1 MIFKEGKTLEI
12 KISRVKETDNG
23 IVVEELDKDGYSLE
37 TFSLEDLFNNFIG
50 EDKVKIKIEN
60 VNER

>member
-12 KISRVKETDNG
+12 KISKVKETDNG
-23 IVVEELDKDGYSLE
+23 IIIEELDKDGYSLE

>member
-12 KISRVKETDNG
+12 KISKVKETDNG
-23 IVVEELDKDGYSLE
+23 IIIEELDKDGYGLE

>member
-1 MIFKEGKTLEI
+1 MVFKEGKTLEI
-12 KISRVKETDNG
+12 KISKVKETDNG

>member
-12 KISRVKETDNG
+12 KVSRVKETDNG
-23 IVVEELDKDGYSLE
+23 IIIEELDKDGYSLE

>member
-12 KISRVKETDNG
+12 KISKVKETDNG

-37 TFSLEDLFNNFIG
+37 TFSLEDLFSNFIG

>member
-12 KISRVKETDNG
+12 KVSRVKETDNG
-23 IVVEELDKDGYSLE
+23 IIIEELDKDGYGLE

>member
-12 KISRVKETDNG
+12 KISKVKETDNG

-60 VNER
+60 VIER

>member
-12 KISRVKETDNG
+12 KISKVKETDNG

>member
-1 MIFKEGKTLEI
+1 MVFKEGKTLEI
-12 KISRVKETDNG
+12 KISKVKETDNG
-23 IVVEELDKDGYSLE
+23 IIIEELDKDGYGLE
-37 TFSLEDLFNNFIG
+37 TFSLEDLFSNFIG

>member
-23 IVVEELDKDGYSLE
+23 IIVEELDKDGYGLE
-37 TFSLEDLFNNFIG
+37 TFSLEDLFSNFIG